1 MKKIIESSKNLGH
14 GENPIFRG
22 IFPPPFRE
30 ARTTKKARF
39 RDEENAGDNPTQVAY
54 KENLVNVLQALEQG
68 FVGGIEDWEFEEGDV
83 IENNEGPMPSI
94 TFSARVHE
102 KLSKPW
108 KNSVVVKLL
117 GRTIRYKTLCARLNV
132 LWKTAMSFSV
142 IDLENNYF
150 LVHFCSAGDAVDALT
165 KGPSL
170 IMGQFLTVQP
180 LMPSFDFTN
189 TVFDQVMIW
198 PNCSKYLL
206 GQAVSISFELDG
218 KAQKVE
224 YEGLPVIYFKC
235 GRYGHNSNN
244 CKKAGTSTTS
254 GNVGQPQ
261 HVMQCNEALAQQ
273 EVGHNDDNIVEPFRR
288 WMIATRRC
296 RKSNSGK
303 ENIND
308 SNRNCKHA
316 GAGTSRFQILA
327 QVTDECENPVHA
339 AFTDISSTSR
349 QPLLTISNPTFT
361 SNEDITT
368 KDFGTMQVTYQGYGC
383 KISEYETNCLSES
396 NLKSLPV
403 ECS

>member
-1 MKKIIESSKNLGH
+1 MAKT
-14 GENPIFRG
+14 IFS
-22 IFPPPFRE
+22 E
-30 ARTTKKARF
+30 
-39 RDEENAGDNPTQVAY
+39 VAY

-150 LVHFCSAGDAVDALT
+150 LVRFCSVGDVVDALT

-170 IMGQFLTVQP
+170 IMEYNLFY
-180 LMPSFDFTN
+180 SWK
-189 TVFDQVMIW
+189 IW

-218 KAQKVE
+218 NAQKVE

-273 EVGHNDDNIVEPFRR
+273 EVGHNDDNIVEPFGR

-361 SNEDITT
+361 SNKDITT

-383 KISEYETNCLSES
+383 KIL
-396 NLKSLPV
+396 
-403 ECS
+403 